1 MSYYVYILSNGY
13 GNVTYIG
20 FTGDLRRRIY
30 EHKHE
35 LVEGFT
41 KKYHVHK
48 LLYYEVFSSPIEGIA
63 REKQIKK
70 YSRKKKY
77 ALVDTMNS
85 QRKDLYE
92 EINE

>member
-1 MSYYVYILSNGY
+1 MSYFVYILSNEY
-13 GNVTYIG
+13 GNVTYVD
-20 FTGDLRRRIY
+20 FTGNLRRRVY

-35 LVEGFT
+35 LVDGFT
-41 KKYHVHK
+41 KKYHVHQ
-48 LLYYEVFSSPIEGIA
+48 LVYYEVYSSPKEGIA

-70 YSRKKKY
+70 YSKKKKR
-77 ALVDTMNS
+77 ALIDGMNP